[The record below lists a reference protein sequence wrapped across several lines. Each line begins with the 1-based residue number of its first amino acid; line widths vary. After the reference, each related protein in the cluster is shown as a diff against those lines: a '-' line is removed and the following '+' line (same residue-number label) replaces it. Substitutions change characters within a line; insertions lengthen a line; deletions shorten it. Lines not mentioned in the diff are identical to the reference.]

1 MSNVRHIMLDI
12 ETTGTSVQAPILQIA
27 GAIMI
32 EGHAE
37 PFINVRVDRHAQL
50 TYASE
55 DQATLDWWKRQPE
68 EIRIA
73 VFSGTTH
80 IQDAL
85 IALAR
90 IITKEDIVI
99 TQGPH
104 FDIAILSYHM
114 REWHIEQPWH
124 YRNIRDLRQMRA
136 QFNGR
141 TTKHAGA
148 HDAMDDAMQQ
158 MEDFIELVSRHPN
171 ALL

>member
-27 GAIMI
+27 GAIMT
-32 EGHAE
+32 EGQAE
-37 PFINVRVDRHAQL
+37 PFIKVRVDRRGQES
-50 TYASE
+50 YVQE
-55 DQATLDWWKRQPE
+55 DQATLDWWKTQPE

-73 VFSGTTH
+73 AFSGIMH

-85 IALAR
+85 TELAR
-90 IITKEDIVI
+90 IITKNDIVI

-114 REWHIEQPWH
+114 RMWRIDQPWH

-148 HDAMDDAMQQ
+148 HDAVDDSMQQ
-158 MEDFIELVSRHPN
+158 MEDFIELASRHPN